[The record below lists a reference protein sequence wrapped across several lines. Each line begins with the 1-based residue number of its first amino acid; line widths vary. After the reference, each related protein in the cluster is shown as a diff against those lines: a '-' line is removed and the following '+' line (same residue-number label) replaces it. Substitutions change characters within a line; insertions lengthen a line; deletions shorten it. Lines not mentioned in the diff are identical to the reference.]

1 MSKQANKT
9 AIGVFVVGAVVLAV
23 AAIIVFGSG
32 KFFVKTDLFVAY
44 FPGSV
49 KGLRIGAPVVFR
61 GVKIGEVTK
70 MKLYSIRKDLAV
82 VIPVIFKVDPD
93 SIHDVG
99 TVVGTDEKSDEQHMR
114 AMIER
119 GLRARMD
126 TQSFV
131 TGQKMINIDFY
142 PDTPVRLL
150 GKDGIDLGEDIFEI
164 PTIKTLEQEIGKT
177 IEEIPIGELAESLK
191 NSLKGIEGFVTSDE
205 FRKSLHY
212 FKQTLKE
219 ARELVSHVDKK
230 IDPLFADV
238 EQTLKD
244 AQAVLRNV
252 DSQVD
257 PLAGSIIR
265 TSDEARKLV
274 NNVNKRVRPIQAD
287 LAKTTKSLRAALETA
302 EDSLEEVDG
311 MVSENSEFRYQID
324 IFLREITLMAR
335 SLRSFA
341 DYLERNP
348 DALIRGKVTREGKK

>member
-9 AIGVFVVGAVVLAV
+9 TIGVFVVGAVVLAV

-32 KFFVKTDLFVAY
+32 KFFVKTELYVAY

-49 KGLRIGAPVVFR
+49 KGLRVGAPVVFR
-61 GVKIGEVTK
+61 GVKIGEVTQ
-70 MKLYSIRKDLAV
+70 MKLYSVRKDMSIE
-82 VIPVIFKVDPD
+82 IPVIFKVDSD
-93 SIHDVG
+93 SIQNVG
-99 TVVGTDEKSDEQHMR
+99 SVAETGEESEVQHME
-114 AMIER
+114 ALIKM

-126 TQSFV
+126 MQSFV

-150 GKDGIDLGEDIFEI
+150 GKEGVNLGEDIFEL

-177 IEEIPIGELAESLK
+177 LEEVPIGELAESLR
-191 NSLKGIEGFVTSDE
+191 NSMKGIENFVTSEE
-205 FRKSLHY
+205 FGKSLHY
-212 FKQTLKE
+212 FKQTLKD
-219 ARELVSHVDKK
+219 ARDLVRHVDEK

-257 PLAGSIIR
+257 PLAGSIIQ

-274 NNVNKRVRPIQAD
+274 NNVNKRVRPVQAD
-287 LAKTTKSLRAALETA
+287 LAKTTKSLRAALETT

-311 MVSENSEFRYQID
+311 MLSENSEFRYQID

-348 DALIRGKVTREGKK
+348 DALIRGKVRREGKK

>member
-82 VIPVIFKVDPD
+82 EIPVIFKVDPD

-99 TVVGTDEKSDEQHMR
+99 SVVDTDEKSDEQHMR
-114 AMIER
+114 AMIEM
-119 GLRARMD
+119 GLRAQMD

-131 TGQKMINIDFY
+131 TGQKMINLDFY

-177 IEEIPIGELAESLK
+177 LEEVPFGELAESLK
-191 NSLKGIEGFVTSDE
+191 NSMKAIEGFVTSEE
-205 FRKSLHY
+205 FKKSLHY
-212 FKQTLKE
+212 FKQTLKD
-219 ARELVSHVDKK
+219 ARNLVRHVDDK

-257 PLAGSIIR
+257 PLAGSIKQ
-265 TSDEARKLV
+265 TSDDARKLV
-274 NNVNKRVRPIQAD
+274 NNVNKRVRPVQAD
-287 LAKTTKSLRAALETA
+287 LAKTTKSLRAALDTA
-302 EDSLEEVDG
+302 GDAIEEVDE
-311 MVSENSEFRYQID
+311 MVSDNSEFRYQIG

-348 DALIRGKVTREGKK
+348 DALIRGKVRREGKK

>member
-32 KFFVKTDLFVAY
+32 KFFVKTDLYVAY

-49 KGLRIGAPVVFR
+49 KGLRIGAPVMFR

-82 VIPVIFKVDPD
+82 EIPVIFKVDPD

-99 TVVGTDEKSDEQHMR
+99 SVVDTDAKSDGQHMR
-114 AMIER
+114 AMIEM
-119 GLRARMD
+119 GLRAQMD

-142 PDTPVRLL
+142 PDSPLRLL
-150 GKDGIDLGEDIFEI
+150 GQEGIDLGEDIFEI
-164 PTIKTLEQEIGKT
+164 PTIKTLEQKIGKT
-177 IEEIPIGELAESLK
+177 LEEVPIGELADSLR
-191 NSLKGIEGFVTSDE
+191 NSMKAIEDFVTSEE

-212 FKQTLKE
+212 FKQTLKD
-219 ARELVSHVDKK
+219 ARNLVRHVDEKV
-230 IDPLFADV
+230 DPLFAEV

-257 PLAGSIIR
+257 PLAGSIKQ
-265 TSDEARKLV
+265 TSDDARKLL

-287 LAKTTKSLRAALETA
+287 LAKTTKSLRTALETA
-302 EDSLEEVDG
+302 ENSLEEVDG

>member
-49 KGLRIGAPVVFR
+49 KGLRVGAPVVFR

-82 VIPVIFKVDPD
+82 EIPVIFKVDPD

-99 TVVGTDEKSDEQHMR
+99 SVVDTDEKSDEQHMR
-114 AMIER
+114 AMIEM

-177 IEEIPIGELAESLK
+177 LEEVPFGELAENLR
-191 NSLKGIEGFVTSDE
+191 NSMKAIEGFVTSEE

-219 ARELVSHVDKK
+219 ARNLVRHVDDK

-244 AQAVLRNV
+244 AQAMLREVNR
-252 DSQVD
+252 QVD
-257 PLAGSIIR
+257 PLAGSIMQ
-265 TSDEARKLV
+265 TTEDARKLV
-274 NNVNKRVRPIQAD
+274 NNFNKQVRPIQAD
-287 LAKTTKSLRAALETA
+287 LANTTKSLRAT
-302 EDSLEEVDG
+302 LEEVDG

-324 IFLREITLMAR
+324 IFLREIALAAR

-348 DALIRGKVTREGKK
+348 DALIRGKQRREAQK

>member
-9 AIGVFVVGAVVLAV
+9 AIGVFVVGAVALAV
-23 AAIIVFGSG
+23 AAIVLFGSG
-32 KFFVKTDLFVAY
+32 KFFVKTELFVVY
-44 FPGSV
+44 FQGSV
-49 KGLRIGAPVVFR
+49 KGLRVGAPVVFR
-61 GVKIGEVTK
+61 GVKIGEVTQIRI
-70 MKLYSIRKDLAV
+70 YSVRKDMSV
-82 VIPVIFKVDPD
+82 QIPVIFKVDPD
-93 SIHDVG
+93 NFHGIG
-99 TVVGTDEKSDEQHMR
+99 PEAEPDEQKYLDALIKM
-114 AMIER
+114 
-119 GLRARMD
+119 GLRAQLES
-126 TQSFV
+126 QSFV
-131 TGQKMINIDFY
+131 TGQLIINLDYY
-142 PDTPVRLL
+142 PDTQVNLM
-150 GKDGIDLGEDIFEI
+150 GAEGIDLGENIWEI
-164 PTIKTLEQEIGKT
+164 PTIQTFQQKIGKT

-191 NSLKGIEGFVTSDE
+191 NSLKGIEGFVTSEE

-212 FKQTLKE
+212 FKLTLKE
-219 ARELVSHVDKK
+219 ARDLVSHVDGK

-287 LAKTTKSLRAALETA
+287 LAKTTKSLRTALETA
-302 EDSLEEVDG
+302 ESSLEEVDE

>member
-1 MSKQANKT
+1 MS
-9 AIGVFVVGAVVLAV
+9 I
-23 AAIIVFGSG
+23 
-32 KFFVKTDLFVAY
+32 
-44 FPGSV
+44 
-49 KGLRIGAPVVFR
+49 
-61 GVKIGEVTK
+61 E
-70 MKLYSIRKDLAV
+70 
-82 VIPVIFKVDPD
+82 IPVIFKIDQD
-93 SIHDVG
+93 AFHDIGPAVE
-99 TVVGTDEKSDEQHMR
+99 TDQKYLDEL
-114 AMIER
+114 IKL
-119 GLRARMD
+119 GLRAQLD
-126 TQSFV
+126 NQSFV
-131 TGQKMINIDFY
+131 TGQLMINLDFY
-142 PDTPVRLL
+142 PGSKLRLMGKEGINL
-150 GKDGIDLGEDIFEI
+150 GKDIYEI
-164 PTIKTLEQEIGKT
+164 PTNRSFQQKIGKT

-191 NSLKGIEGFVTSDE
+191 NSMKAIEGFVTSEE
-205 FRKSLHY
+205 FTKSLHY

-219 ARELVSHVDKK
+219 ARDLVSHVDKK

-274 NNVNKRVRPIQAD
+274 KNVNQRVRPIQAD
-287 LAKTTKSLRAALETA
+287 LAKTTKSLRTALETA
-302 EDSLEEVDG
+302 ENSLEEVDG
-311 MVSENSEFRYQID
+311 MVSENSEFRYQIN